1 MFGILKQI
9 CQSFILANAFFFCGK
24 KVEKNS
30 SNLDEG
36 QQRVVATFL
45 RSARHGGVGLKGKD
59 SERFNVLQLKLAE
72 LTNKFR

>member
-1 MFGILKQI
+1 M
-9 CQSFILANAFFFCGK
+9 CHSFILANAFFCCGK